1 MVKERLSRASA
12 PEREGAVDSISTAL
26 IGELP
31 AVRRLA
37 LSYATGAAHVPF
49 LALFALDAKLGSIVM
64 GAREP
69 VLAQI
74 KLAWWRERLAAPPNK
89 RPRGQP
95 LLAALA
101 CWAGHEAA
109 LIALV
114 DGWEAM
120 LGEEPDAAELAAAR
134 GAAMRA
140 LAVLLGEE
148 AHADCAEL
156 AGKVWSHGDVGSAPE
171 ADRALAPAQLPRSL
185 RPLAVLAGLARRSL
199 RLGQRGL
206 IERPSDMLVAIRLG
220 LLGR

>member
-1 MVKERLSRASA
+1 MVKEPLSRASA
-12 PEREGAVDSISTAL
+12 PEREGTVETISTAL

-49 LALFALDAKLGSIVM
+49 LALLALDAKLGSIVM

-74 KLAWWRERLAAPPNK
+74 KLAWWRERLAAPPDQ
-89 RPRGQP
+89 RPSGQP

-101 CWAGHEAA
+101 CWAGQDAA
-109 LIALV
+109 LIALI

-120 LGEEPDAAELAAAR
+120 LSEAPDATALAAAR

-140 LAVLLGEE
+140 LGLLLGEE
-148 AHADCAEL
+148 AHADPADR
-156 AGKVWSHGDVGSAPE
+156 AGRVWSHADVGSAPE
-171 ADRALAPAQLPRSL
+171 ADRDLAPALLPRSL
-185 RPLAVLAGLARRSL
+185 RPLAVLAGLARRSI